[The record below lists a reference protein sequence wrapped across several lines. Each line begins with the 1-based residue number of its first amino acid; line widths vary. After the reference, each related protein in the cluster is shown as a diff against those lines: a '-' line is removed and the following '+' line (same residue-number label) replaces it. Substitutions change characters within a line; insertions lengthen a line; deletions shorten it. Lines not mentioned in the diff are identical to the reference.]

1 MSDQASAETVLT
13 VAGIQMACES
23 DKDANFGKALDMARI
38 AADRGARI
46 VCFAECFAWPWFPRK
61 AAEEQRHLA
70 VSIPGPYTEA
80 LQLLAE
86 DLGAVLVAPMFEKAD
101 VSTYYN
107 TTVVVDANGHILG
120 IYRKNHIPDLPN
132 YQERFYFTPGN
143 LGFPVF
149 KTRYATIGVQTCW
162 DNFFPEGP
170 RILALKGVQI
180 LFCPTAC
187 SSSGST
193 AKWER
198 AIAGHAVYNSVYAF
212 RVNRIGTEGTMTFYG
227 RSFCLDPNGDY
238 VTEPAGAIE
247 GVVLA
252 DLDLSRIKLTR
263 DDWSFF
269 QDRRPEIYKAVAEA

>member
-1 MSDQASAETVLT
+1 MSERAPGRVLT
-13 VAGIQMACES
+13 IAGIQMASGPETQ
-23 DKDANFGKALDMARI
+23 ANLAKALDMVRI
-38 AADRGARI
+38 AVERGAKI

-61 AAEEQRHLA
+61 ATEAQRAMAEP
-70 VSIPGPYTEA
+70 IPGPMTQA

-86 DLGAVLVAPMFEKAD
+86 QAQAVLIAPMFESAD
-101 VSTYYN
+101 NSAYYN
-107 TTVVVDANGHILG
+107 TSVVVDANGLILG
-120 IYRKNHIPDLPN
+120 VYRKNHIPDLPN
-132 YQERFYFTPGN
+132 YQERFYFQPGN

-162 DNFFPEGP
+162 DNFFPEGA
-170 RILALKGVQI
+170 RALAVKGAQI

-187 SSSGST
+187 STPGST

-198 AIAGHAVYNSVYAF
+198 AIMGHAVYNCLYAF

-227 RSFCLDPNGDY
+227 KSFCVDPNGDF

-252 DLDLSRIKLTR
+252 DLDLDRIKLVR
-263 DDWSFF
+263 DDWTFL
-269 QDRRPEIYKAVAEA
+269 QDRRPEIYGDLL

>member
-1 MSDQASAETVLT
+1 MSEHASAQELLT
-13 VAGIQMACES
+13 VAGIQMACGP
-23 DKDANFGKALDMARI
+23 DGDANFAKALDLARI
-38 AADRGARI
+38 AADRGAKM

-61 AAEEQRHLA
+61 ATEEQRRLA

-86 DLGAVLVAPMFEKAD
+86 DIGAVLVAPMFERTD
-101 VSTYYN
+101 DSTYYN

-132 YQERFYFTPGN
+132 YQERFYFKPGN

-149 KTRYATIGVQTCW
+149 RTRYATIGVQTCW
-162 DNFFPEGP
+162 DNFFPEGA
-170 RILALKGVQI
+170 RALALKGAQV
-180 LFCPTAC
+180 LLCPTAC

-198 AIAGHAVYNSVYAF
+198 AIAGHAVYNSIYVF

-227 RSFCLDPNGDY
+227 KSFCLDPNGDY

-252 DLDLSRIKLTR
+252 DLDLGRIKLTR
-263 DDWSFF
+263 DDWSFL
-269 QDRRPEIYKAVAEA
+269 QDRRPGIYTELA

>member
-1 MSDQASAETVLT
+1 MAERALTQDLLT
-13 VAGIQMACES
+13 VAGIQMTCES
-23 DKDANFGKALDMARI
+23 DRDANFAKALDMARI
-38 AADRGARI
+38 AVDRGAKI

-61 AAEEQRHLA
+61 AAEEQRQSA
-70 VSIPGPYTEA
+70 VPIPGPYTQS

-86 DLGAVLVAPMFEKAD
+86 ETGAVLVAPMFETAD
-101 VSTYYN
+101 DSAYYN
-107 TTVVVDANGHILG
+107 TTVVVDANGHIMG
-120 IYRKNHIPDLPN
+120 IYRKNHVPDLPN
-132 YQERFYFTPGN
+132 YQERFYFKPGN

-162 DNFFPEGP
+162 DNFFPEGA
-170 RILALKGVQI
+170 RLLALKGAQI

-187 SSSGST
+187 SSPASA

-227 RSFCLDPNGDY
+227 KSFCLDPNGDY

-252 DLDLSRIKLTR
+252 DLDLGRIKLIR
-263 DDWSFF
+263 DDWTFL
-269 QDRRPEIYKAVAEA
+269 QERRPGIYAELG

>member
-1 MSDQASAETVLT
+1 VSERAKGGMLT
-13 VAGIQMACES
+13 IAGIQLTCGP
-23 DKDANFGKALDMARI
+23 DVKVNFAKALDLVRVAVE
-38 AADRGARI
+38 RGAKI
-46 VCFAECFAWPWFPRK
+46 ICFAECFAWPWFPRK
-61 AAEEQRHLA
+61 GSEAQRALAEP
-70 VSIPGPYTEA
+70 IPGPMTQA
-80 LQLLAE
+80 LQLVAE
-86 DLGAVLVAPMFEKAD
+86 QAQAVLIAPVFETAD
-101 VSTYYN
+101 DSAHYN

-132 YQERFYFTPGN
+132 YQERFYFQPGN

-162 DNFFPEGP
+162 DNFFPEGA
-170 RILALKGVQI
+170 RALALKGAQI

-187 SSSGST
+187 SSPGSVT
-193 AKWER
+193 KWER
-198 AIAGHAVYNSVYAF
+198 AIMGHSVYNCLYAF

-227 RSFCLDPNGDY
+227 KSFCVDPNGDF

-252 DLDLSRIKLTR
+252 DLDLDRIKLVR

-269 QDRRPEIYKAVAEA
+269 LDRRPEIYSELV

>member
-1 MSDQASAETVLT
+1 MIQHATGHEELT
-13 VAGIQMACES
+13 VAGIQMACEP
-23 DKDANFGKALDMARI
+23 DRDANFAKALQLARI
-38 AADRGARI
+38 AVDRGAKI

-61 AAEEQRHLA
+61 AAEEQRQSA
-70 VSIPGPYTEA
+70 VPIPGPYTQS

-86 DLGAVLVAPMFEKAD
+86 ETGAVLVAPMFETAD
-101 VSTYYN
+101 DSAYYN
-107 TTVVVDANGHILG
+107 TTVVVDANGHIMG
-120 IYRKNHIPDLPN
+120 IYRKNHVPELPN
-132 YQERFYFTPGN
+132 YQERFYFKPGN

-162 DNFFPEGP
+162 DNFFPEGA
-170 RILALKGVQI
+170 RLLALKGAQI

-187 SSSGST
+187 SSPGSA

-227 RSFCLDPNGDY
+227 KSFCMDPNGDY

-252 DLDLSRIKLTR
+252 DLDLGRINLIR
-263 DDWSFF
+263 DDWTFL
-269 QDRRPEIYKAVAEA
+269 QERRPGIYTELG

>member
-1 MSDQASAETVLT
+1 VGERAPAQSLLT
-13 VAGIQMACES
+13 VAGIQMGCGS
-23 DKDANFGKALDMARI
+23 DRDANFSKALELARI
-38 AADRGARI
+38 ATERGAKV

-61 AAEEQRHLA
+61 AAEEHRKQA

-86 DLGAVLVAPMFEKAD
+86 ETGAVLVAPMFETAD
-101 VSTYYN
+101 DSAYYN
-107 TTVVVDANGHILG
+107 TTVVVDAGGHILG
-120 IYRKNHIPDLPN
+120 IYRKNHIPELPN
-132 YQERFYFTPGN
+132 YQERFYFQPGN

-162 DNFFPEGP
+162 DNFFPEGA
-170 RILALKGVQI
+170 RVLGLKGVQI
-180 LFCPTAC
+180 LLCPTAC
-187 SSSGST
+187 SSPGST

-198 AIAGHAVYNSVYAF
+198 AIAGHAVYNSIYAF

-227 RSFCLDPNGDY
+227 KSFCLDPNGDY

-252 DLDLSRIKLTR
+252 DLDLDRIKLTR
-263 DDWSFF
+263 DDWTFF
-269 QDRRPEIYKAVAEA
+269 QERRPEIYRELAES

>member
-1 MSDQASAETVLT
+1 VAEHVPVQSLLT
-13 VAGIQMACES
+13 VAGIQMACGA
-23 DKDANFGKALDMARI
+23 DRDANFAKALDLARI
-38 AADRGARI
+38 AVDRGAKI

-61 AAEEQRHLA
+61 AAEEQRQSA
-70 VSIPGPYTEA
+70 VPIPGPYTQS

-86 DLGAVLVAPMFEKAD
+86 ETGAVLVAPMSETAD
-101 VSTYYN
+101 GAAYYN
-107 TTVVVDANGHILG
+107 TTVVVDANGHLLG
-120 IYRKNHIPDLPN
+120 IYRKNHIPELPN

-162 DNFFPEGP
+162 DNFFPEGA
-170 RILALKGVQI
+170 RLLALRGAEI
-180 LFCPTAC
+180 LLCPTAC
-187 SSSGST
+187 SSPGSA

-227 RSFCLDPNGDY
+227 KSFCLDPNGDY

-252 DLDLSRIKLTR
+252 DLDLERIKRTR
-263 DDWSFF
+263 DDWTFLRE
-269 QDRRPEIYKAVAEA
+269 RRPGIYAELG

>member
-1 MSDQASAETVLT
+1 MSEQPPAQGMLT

-23 DKDANFGKALDMARI
+23 DRDANFSKALDLARI
-38 AADRGARI
+38 AVDRGAKI

-61 AAEEQRHLA
+61 AAEEPRRSA
-70 VSIPGPYTEA
+70 VPIPGPYTQA

-86 DLGAVLVAPMFEKAD
+86 DTGAVFVAPMFETAD
-101 VSTYYN
+101 DSAHYN
-107 TTVVVDANGHILG
+107 TTVVVDANGHVLG

-132 YQERFYFTPGN
+132 YRERFYFKPGN

-149 KTRYATIGVQTCW
+149 KTRYAVIGVQTCW

-170 RILALKGVQI
+170 RALALKGAQI

-187 SSSGST
+187 SSPGST

-198 AIAGHAVYNSVYAF
+198 AIAGHAVYNAMYTF
-212 RVNRIGTEGTMTFYG
+212 RVNRIGTEGQMTFYG
-227 RSFCLDPNGDY
+227 KSFCLDPNGDY

-252 DLDLSRIKLTR
+252 DLDLGQIKLTR
-263 DDWSFF
+263 DDWTFLE
-269 QDRRPEIYKAVAEA
+269 DRRPEIYKEIAEA

>member
-1 MSDQASAETVLT
+1 MGERTPAQSLLT
-13 VAGIQMACES
+13 VAGIQLACQP
-23 DKDANFGKALDMARI
+23 DRDANFSKAMEMARI
-38 AADRGARI
+38 AAERGAKV
-46 VCFAECFAWPWFPRK
+46 VCFSECFAWPWFPRR
-61 AAEEQRHLA
+61 AMEEHRQMA
-70 VSIPGPYTEA
+70 VPIPGPYTET

-86 DLGAVLVAPMFEKAD
+86 ETGAVLVAPMFETAD
-101 VSTYYN
+101 DLSYYN

-120 IYRKNHIPDLPN
+120 IYRKNHIPELPN
-132 YQERFYFTPGN
+132 YQERFYFKPGN

-149 KTRYATIGVQTCW
+149 KTRYATIGIQTCW
-162 DNFFPEGP
+162 DNFFPEGA
-170 RILALKGVQI
+170 RALALKGAQI

-212 RVNRIGTEGTMTFYG
+212 RVNRIGTEGSMTFYG
-227 RSFCLDPNGDY
+227 KSFCLDPNGDY

-252 DLDLSRIKLTR
+252 DLDLDRIKLTR
-263 DDWSFF
+263 DDWTFF
-269 QDRRPEIYKAVAEA
+269 RDRRPEIYTELSG